1 MSALAIPDAL
11 PAWLVRIDPIEVAA
25 AVITAISVLLAGRNS
40 VHTWWTGI
48 VGALVYAEVF
58 YRAKLYAD
66 VALQAFF
73 VVTSALGWW
82 AWLRGDRGRELP
94 VRRSTLAFLAVGMAA
109 GALCAVAYGWLL
121 HAYTDAYAPFPDS
134 VILAYSVLG
143 QVTLMARRVESWLC
157 WLLVNTIAVPLY
169 ASRGLY
175 PTTLLY
181 AAFWLNACWSL
192 RHWLRLAARAA

>member
-1 MSALAIPDAL
+1 MSAFLLDGA
-11 PAWLVRIDPIEVAA
+11 PAWLARVDWIEVAA

-66 VALQAFF
+66 VALQGFF

-82 AWLRGDRGRELP
+82 AWLHGDRGRELP
-94 VRRSTLAFLAVGMAA
+94 VRRSTLTVLVVGMAT
-109 GALCAVAYGWLL
+109 GAVCTGLYGWMLR
-121 HAYTDAYAPFPDS
+121 AYTDAYAPFLDS
-134 VILAYSVLG
+134 VILAFSVLG
-143 QVTLMARRVESWLC
+143 QVTLMARRVESWWC

-169 ASRGLY
+169 GSRGLY

-181 AAFWLNACWSL
+181 AVFWLNAWWSL
-192 RHWLRLAARAA
+192 RHWSRLAARAA